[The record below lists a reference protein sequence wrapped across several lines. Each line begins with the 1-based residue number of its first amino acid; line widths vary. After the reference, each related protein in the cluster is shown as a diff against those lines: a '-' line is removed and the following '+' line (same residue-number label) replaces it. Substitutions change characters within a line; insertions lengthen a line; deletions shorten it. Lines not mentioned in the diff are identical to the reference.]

1 MIPGASRGLP
11 CILYLSHMWRTIWI
25 FSALALA
32 VWILLRIGRLGY
44 YSGTTD
50 PEWIFGSL
58 AVLFLLIGMG
68 LQRHARP
75 KPPSREA
82 DQRKIRQLG
91 LTPRECEV
99 LLPLCKGLSNR
110 EIADELHISESTV
123 KTHVSNL
130 LVKLD
135 VRRRTQVI
143 RKARA
148 LNLLPEGSA

>member
-1 MIPGASRGLP
+1 
-11 CILYLSHMWRTIWI
+11 MWRTIWI

-44 YSGTTD
+44 YSGTAD

-58 AVLFLLIGMG
+58 AVLFLLLGMG
-68 LQRHARP
+68 LQRYARP
-75 KPPSREA
+75 KAPPRGP
-82 DQRKIRQLG
+82 DQQKVRQLG
-91 LTPRECEV
+91 LTRRECEV
-99 LLPLCKGLSNR
+99 LTSLCKGLSNR